1 MQVNET
7 LKNFINEAADKA
19 FALVRESHPRAE
31 FVKEYET
38 QVRCG
43 DCFMLCSFAESAGI
57 AIPEELRAKYEE
69 RKQRKAQAQGWA
81 AGETKTTVRAF
92 LEAYNDQDA
101 DVGDDYADDFE
112 IAYCGDQ
119 LTEAGKALFADIL
132 DLPITIYNNAKEHYL
147 CATVH
152 VETEE
157 QHELVK
163 RLFVSAAGYCDD
175 SEYSK
180 LFKED

>member
-31 FVKEYET
+31 FVKEYEA

-81 AGETKTTVRAF
+81 AGETKPPCARFWKRTTTRT
-92 LEAYNDQDA
+92 Q
-101 DVGDDYADDFE
+101 
-112 IAYCGDQ
+112 
-119 LTEAGKALFADIL
+119 TW
-132 DLPITIYNNAKEHYL
+132 
-147 CATVH
+147 ATTTRTTLKSH
-152 VETEE
+152 T
-157 QHELVK
+157 
-163 RLFVSAAGYCDD
+163 AAT
-175 SEYSK
+175 S
-180 LFKED
+180 